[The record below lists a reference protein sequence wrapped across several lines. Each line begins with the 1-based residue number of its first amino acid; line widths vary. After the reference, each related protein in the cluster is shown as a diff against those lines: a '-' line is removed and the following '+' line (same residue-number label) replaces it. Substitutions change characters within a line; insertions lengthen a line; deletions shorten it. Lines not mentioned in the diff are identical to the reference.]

1 METVSTVDELMGVLL
16 FMLLV
21 VALVRPCLEVERYL
35 ARRKAGVTRHD
46 VKAGEA
52 AYVRQRSTG
61 TLTVRR
67 HPSRRA
73 VHA

>member
-1 METVSTVDELMGVLL
+1 METVSTVDELIGVLL

-21 VALVRPCLEVERYL
+21 ATLVRPCIEVERYL

-46 VKAGEA
+46 VKTGRA
-52 AYVRQRSTG
+52 AYRRQRSTG
-61 TLTVRR
+61 TLTVRV

-73 VHA
+73 VNA